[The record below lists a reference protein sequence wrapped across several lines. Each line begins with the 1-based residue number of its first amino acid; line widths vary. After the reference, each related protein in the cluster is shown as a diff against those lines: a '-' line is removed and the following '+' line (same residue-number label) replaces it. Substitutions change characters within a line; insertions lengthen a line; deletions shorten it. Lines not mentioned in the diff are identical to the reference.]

1 MPIRSIA
8 LVVLI
13 GLSIACSGAADP
25 GAKADDLTAHGLSP
39 QIMKAVRAYREFEA
53 EMLARPMTQGRFES
67 FASGTQRRID
77 DMKIHVKTDADRN
90 VLLILALTRAKD
102 SERFRLVL
110 LNRPVDDPAVQEI
123 PALYEARQVCRDELL
138 GWIEEEIETDTAS
151 LEEGECLAEAI
162 EMAEDLGLEPP
173 S

>member
-8 LVVLI
+8 LVGFI
-13 GLSIACSGAADP
+13 GLSVACGGAVDP
-25 GAKADDLTAHGLSP
+25 GAKGDDLSAHGLSP

-102 SERFRLVL
+102 AERFRLVL
-110 LNRPVDDPAVQEI
+110 LKRPVDDPEVQEI
-123 PALYEARQVCRDELL
+123 PVLYEARQVCQDELH
-138 GWIEEEIETDTAS
+138 GWIESIETDTAS
-151 LEEGECLAEAI
+151 LEEGECLAEAM